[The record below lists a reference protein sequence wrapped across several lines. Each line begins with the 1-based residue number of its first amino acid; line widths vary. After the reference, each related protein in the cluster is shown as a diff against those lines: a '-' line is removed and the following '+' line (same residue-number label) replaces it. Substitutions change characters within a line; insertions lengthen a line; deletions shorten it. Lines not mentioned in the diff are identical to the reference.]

1 MRSTIR
7 SLPDGV
13 WTPVAVAI
21 ITLVPGL
28 VGLAVGRPLLFP
40 SLGPTA
46 VLQGRKPDE
55 PSSRPYN
62 VLAGHL
68 AGLGSAFLM
77 VTLFGIGQ
85 QKSVFE
91 LGHLTTER
99 LAAAVLALALA
110 TALESVLRAPH
121 PPAAAT
127 TLLGALG
134 AFKPTMKDAVTVIGA
149 ILLVIAVGEVLRR
162 LRAREPGVSGA

>member
-13 WTPVAVAI
+13 WTPLAVAVI
-21 ITLVPGL
+21 SLVLGL
-28 VGLAVGRPLLFP
+28 VGLAAGRPFLFP
-40 SLGPTA
+40 SVGPTA
-46 VLQGRKPDE
+46 VLQAHKPDD

-62 VLAGHL
+62 ILVGHL
-68 AGLGSAFLM
+68 VGLGSAFVM
-77 VTLFGIGQ
+77 VTLLGIGQ

-91 LGHLTTER
+91 MGHLTTER
-99 LAAAVLALALA
+99 VAAAVLAMALA
-110 TALESVLRAPH
+110 AAVEFLLRAPH

-127 TLLGALG
+127 TLLAALG
-134 AFKPTMKDAVTVIGA
+134 AFKPTIKDTMVVVGG

-162 LRAREPGVSGA
+162 LRAREPGVSGG